1 MATPRAI
8 LAAGN
13 VYMDRLDSNGDA
25 TGYRLEGSTADFKL
39 APENEEKVLP
49 SRGRD
54 NYGEALAT
62 VMIPGKTK
70 VSLTLQTPSSES
82 FAMAVL
88 GGTTTDDQAS
98 GSVSVGSPEDVVA
111 IDDLYVDLDYKMVSA
126 VVVKDSTDA
135 VTYDITDD
143 YVLDTT
149 SGMIKIVGSGA
160 ITGGAT
166 LHLSYTYAAVAGT
179 IINPN
184 SDPSAR
190 FKIKLAGKNFADDKL
205 VEVTC
210 KKVVL
215 ALAGDL
221 NFGGDDFL
229 TLALEGTCEVPTGE
243 THATDI
249 FMEE

>member
-13 VYMDRLDSNGDA
+13 VYMDRLDSSGVA

-39 APENEEKVLP
+39 TPENEEKELL

-62 VMIPGKTK
+62 VMVPGKTK
-70 VSLTLQTPSSES
+70 VSFTLQTPSSES

-88 GGTTTDDQAS
+88 GDTTAANQAS
-98 GSVSVGSPEDVVA
+98 GTVAVGTPEDVVA
-111 IDDLYVDLDYKMVSA
+111 IDDLYVDLDFKMVSL
-126 VVVKDSTDA
+126 VVVKDATD
-135 VTYDITDD
+135 VTTYVLDTD
-143 YVLDTT
+143 YSLDTT
-149 SGMIKIVGSGA
+149 SGMIKTLSTGSIADGVT
-160 ITGGAT
+160 I
-166 LHLSYTYAAVAGT
+166 HLSYTYAAVTAT
-179 IINPN
+179 TINPN

-190 FKIKLAGKNFADDKL
+190 FKIKLAGKNFADDKM
-205 VEVTC
+205 VEVLC

-215 ALAGDL
+215 ALSGDL

-229 TLALEGTCEVPTGE
+229 ILELEGTCELPTGV
-243 THATDI
+243 THAVDI